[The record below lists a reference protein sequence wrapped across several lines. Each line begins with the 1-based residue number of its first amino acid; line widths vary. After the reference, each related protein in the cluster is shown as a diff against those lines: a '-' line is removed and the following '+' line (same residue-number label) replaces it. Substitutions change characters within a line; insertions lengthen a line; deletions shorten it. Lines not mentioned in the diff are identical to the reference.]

1 MRKQKNKSHIIASVL
16 TLLFAALLF
25 LFLWFFVIN
34 VQKELETLEEGVEVA
49 FAEEDAE
56 PMPLPYQ
63 AEEGAAGS
71 TAAEGEPQPSE
82 TPAAPPTKTAETP
95 RPVVPQEATK
105 PPMTQQTESPVKQEP
120 TQEEDQAAKAAAE
133 ARAKAEAA
141 AKAKAEAEAK
151 ARAEAEAKAQKMGNL
166 FGKGNGGAGGSGGAG
181 SSGNTGTGNNPAKGK
196 GSGKSGNGSWSLSGR
211 DIIGTLP
218 QPEKGRYQPGKVVV
232 TITVN
237 PQGKVTNASIGKGT
251 TVSDNATLEAMKKKA
266 MEARFIESDQ
276 KNDQQGQITY
286 IIPE

>member
-16 TLLFAALLF
+16 TLLFAVLLF

-34 VQKELETLEEGVEVA
+34 VQKELEQMEEGVEIA

-71 TAAEGEPQPSE
+71 SAAEGLPQPSE
-82 TPAAPPTKTAETP
+82 TPAAPAKTAETP

-120 TQEEDQAAKAAAE
+120 DPEEDAAAKAAEE

-141 AKAKAEAEAK
+141 AKAKKEAEEK
-151 ARAEAEAKAQKMGNL
+151 ARAEAIAKAQRMGQKV
-166 FGKGNGGAGGSGGAG
+166 GPGAGGAGGAGGSAAT
-181 SSGNTGTGNNPAKGK
+181 GNTGTGQNPAKGK

-232 TITVN
+232 VIYVN

-251 TVSDNATLEAMKKKA
+251 TVSDTATLEAMKKKA
-266 MEARFIESDQ
+266 MEARFTESDQ

>member
-16 TLLFAALLF
+16 TLLFAVLLF

-34 VQKELETLEEGVEVA
+34 VQKELEQLEEGVEIA

-71 TAAEGEPQPSE
+71 SAAEGLPQPSE
-82 TPAAPPTKTAETP
+82 TPAAPAKTAETP

-120 TQEEDQAAKAAAE
+120 DPEQDAAAKAAEE

-141 AKAKAEAEAK
+141 AKAKKEAEEK
-151 ARAEAEAKAQKMGNL
+151 ARAEAIAKAQRMGQKV
-166 FGKGNGGAGGSGGAG
+166 GPGAGGAGGAGGSAAT
-181 SSGNTGTGNNPAKGK
+181 GNTGTGQNPAKGK

-232 TITVN
+232 VIYVN

-251 TVSDNATLEAMKKKA
+251 TVSDTATLEAMKKKA
-266 MEARFIESDQ
+266 MEARFTESDQ

>member
-16 TLLFAALLF
+16 TLLFAVLLF

-34 VQKELETLEEGVEVA
+34 VQKELETLEEGVEIA
-49 FAEEDAE
+49 FAEDAE
-56 PMPLPYQ
+56 PMQLPYQ

-71 TAAEGEPQPSE
+71 SAAEGEPQPSE
-82 TPAAPPTKTAETP
+82 APAAPAKTAETP

-120 TQEEDQAAKAAAE
+120 DPEEDAAAKAAEE

-141 AKAKAEAEAK
+141 AKAKKEAEEK
-151 ARAEAEAKAQKMGNL
+151 ARAEAIAKAQRMGQKV
-166 FGKGNGGAGGSGGAG
+166 GPGAGGAGGAGGSA
-181 SSGNTGTGNNPAKGK
+181 STGNTGTGQNPAKGK

-211 DIIGTLP
+211 DIIGSLP

-232 TITVN
+232 VIYVN

-251 TVSDNATLEAMKKKA
+251 TVSDTSTLEAMKKKA
-266 MEARFIESDQ
+266 MEARFTESDQ